1 MTSDVPNV
9 VDTTGSATSAD
20 EVPRVEVFGV
30 RHHGPGSARSLL
42 AALEELEP
50 DAVLVEGPADADPL
64 VALSVADGMAP
75 PVALLAYAADEP
87 SRAAFWPY
95 AVFSPEWQA
104 VTWAVRRGV
113 HVAFCDLPASVT
125 LAAPP
130 RSAQGERDGDEAEG
144 DAPDT
149 DQPAPEPTEAGAA
162 ARGPA
167 QETGGPGGAAPG
179 QPDVVD
185 PTQATRA
192 EARRDP
198 LALLAG
204 AAGYDDPERWWDD
217 VVESRRDGSS
227 PFSAL
232 TEAMAVL
239 REDLAGAAE
248 ADRQVEEERR
258 EAYMRQVV
266 RTTLKSGYRRVAVV
280 CGAWHA
286 PALTYPLP
294 PAAADS
300 RVLKGLPRRKV
311 SLTWVPWTHSRLAFD
326 SGYAAGITSPGWY
339 HHLWT
344 APDRPVVRWL
354 TKVAR
359 SLRERDLMVSSA
371 HLIDAVRLA
380 ESLAVLRG
388 RPLAGLAEVQEATR
402 AVLCEGDEVAV
413 RFVTDHLVVGQ
424 ALGSVPDTVP
434 TVPLEADLAA
444 RCRTLRL
451 KRESQVRILDLDL
464 RKAND
469 QQRSRLFHRLRLLE
483 IDWAAP
489 AASQVRGTG
498 TFRETWRLEWQ
509 PEFAVAIV
517 EAAAWGTTVEA
528 AAASKVVSS
537 APTSSLAG
545 LTEAV
550 ERCLLADLPDA
561 VHQLLRALEAKAAL
575 DVDVHHLMA
584 ALPALIRAQRY
595 GDVRETDTSALAE
608 VARSMLI
615 RICSALPQAVAGL
628 DDDGA
633 LALRNLLDK
642 VHGAVLLIPG
652 EATSTNDKDRWLA
665 TLRSLVDRSDVN
677 GLLLG
682 RMVRLLHDASVLED
696 VPKRVGRALSVGVP
710 APQKAG
716 WVDGFFADGALLLVH
731 DTELLDLLDAWVCGL
746 DAQQFLD
753 ILPLV
758 RRTFGSFEPAERRS
772 IAGRV
777 RAGRRAMSGP
787 AEAPL
792 DAARGRAALAT
803 VELILGVSR

>member
-1 MTSDVPNV
+1 MT
-9 VDTTGSATSAD
+9 VDAPTLVDAAASTGASAD
-20 EVPRVEVFGV
+20 DESQPRVEVFGI

-42 AALEELEP
+42 ASLEELQP

-64 VALSVADGMAP
+64 IALSVADGMAP

-104 VTWAVRRGV
+104 ITWAVDRGV
-113 HVAFCDLPASVT
+113 HVAFCDLPASLT
-125 LAAPP
+125 LASLRPKH
-130 RSAQGERDGDEAEG
+130 RGQQGGDEAG
-144 DAPDT
+144 AHAPD
-149 DQPAPEPTEAGAA
+149 
-162 ARGPA
+162 PA
-167 QETGGPGGAAPG
+167 QAGDPGDGGADPG
-179 QPDVVD
+179 QPDVEGVDLAQPDLSGVD
-185 PTQATRA
+185 PARATTA
-192 EARRDP
+192 EVRRDP

-239 REDLAGAAE
+239 REDLAGDAE
-248 ADRQVEEERR
+248 EEKQAEEERR
-258 EAYMRQVV
+258 EAYMRQVI
-266 RTTLKSGYRRVAVV
+266 RATLKSGYRRVAVV

-300 RVLKGLPRRKV
+300 RVLKGLPKRKV
-311 SLTWVPWTHSRLAFD
+311 SLTWVPWTHSRLAYD
-326 SGYAAGITSPGWY
+326 SGYAAGVTSPGWY

-344 APDRPVVRWL
+344 VPDRPVVRWL

-359 SLRERDLMVSSA
+359 SLRERDLLVSSA

-380 ESLAVLRG
+380 ESLAVLRN
-388 RPLAGLAEVQEATR
+388 RPLAGLAEVTEATR

-444 RCRTLRL
+444 RCRSLRL
-451 KRESQVRILDLDL
+451 KRESQSRTLDLDL

-469 QQRSRLFHRLRLLE
+469 QERSRLFHRLRLLD
-483 IDWAAP
+483 IDWAVP
-489 AASQVRGTG
+489 AASQVRSTG
-498 TFRETWRLEWQ
+498 TFRETWQLEWA

-517 EAAAWGTTVEA
+517 EAAVWGTTVEA
-528 AAASKVVSS
+528 AATAKVVDR
-537 APTSSLAG
+537 APAASLAE
-545 LTEAV
+545 LTVTV
-550 ERCLLADLPDA
+550 EGCLLADLPDA
-561 VHQLLRALEAKAAL
+561 VRVLLQALEAKAAL

-584 ALPALIRAQRY
+584 ALPALVRAQRY

-608 VARSMLI
+608 VTRSMLV
-615 RICSALPQAVAGL
+615 RICSSLPQAVASL

-633 LALRNLLDK
+633 LALRALVDK
-642 VHGAVLLIPG
+642 VHAAVLLLPA
-652 EATSTNDKDRWLA
+652 EEPSTVSRDRWLD
-665 TLRSLVDRSDVN
+665 TLRSLVDRADVN

-682 RMVRLLHDASVLED
+682 RMVRLLHDASVLDD
-696 VPKRVGRALSVGVP
+696 VPRRVERALSVGVP
-710 APQKAG
+710 AAQKAG

-731 DTELLDLLDAWVCGL
+731 DTELLGLLDAWVCGL
-746 DAQQFLD
+746 DPQQFLD
-753 ILPLV
+753 VLPLV

-777 RAGRRAMSGP
+777 RAGRRAA
-787 AEAPL
+787 AEPVGTSL
-792 DAARGRAALAT
+792 DAERGRAALAT